1 MSLSQRALRNL
12 QTNLRRLSDLQDEAS
27 SLKKLRRPSDSPI
40 DTVSAMRIRADINR
54 NDQITRNLDDA
65 EAWLGTADSALTT
78 VIDQLQRVRDLTIQ
92 ARNASSDDVA
102 RAGVAAEI
110 EKLRETVLGL
120 ANARFA
126 DRAVFSGTAADGRA
140 YTSDGTYVGVSAPV
154 ERTISP
160 GVRVQI
166 NVNGDEVFGVPGNDL
181 FTALTAIADAVRTDP
196 AQLDTLAPDLDART
210 QQVQMKLAE
219 VGARFARV
227 EAMKSQN
234 SADSLTMKKNL
245 SGVEDADLAQTM
257 MNLQTE
263 EVAYQAALQATARA
277 IQPSLADFL
286 R

>member
-1 MSLSQRALRNL
+1 
-12 QTNLRRLSDLQDEAS
+12 
-27 SLKKLRRPSDSPI
+27 
-40 DTVSAMRIRADINR
+40 MRIRADINR

-102 RAGVAAEI
+102 RAGIAAEI
-110 EKLRETVLGL
+110 EKLRETILGL

-126 DRAVFSGTAADGRA
+126 DRAVFSGTGADGRA
-140 YTSDGTYVGVSAPV
+140 YAADGTYVGVSAPV

-160 GVRVQI
+160 GVRIQV